1 MNKYEQLLEELL
13 FGAKEL
19 IGKTKSVSDQ
29 FDMSIKLAEQVTKAM
44 KVMNQ
49 GQMVVHTQEVVMQP
63 VEDKVIEA
71 VEQVHLPM
79 TKAKYEEVMGYKI
92 SQAAYDEYVDIFNR
106 QAAGEDIKLWLPDP
120 DGIQP
125 IPEGVIV
132 TLAVQENP
140 MYKHLFVSDNP
151 KEDINQLFEEQEEVV
166 EEEPVEIEE
175 DDIPIPTNVTAEVA
189 GAEVAEEIENMT
201 IEEVVEKVLAE
212 EDNGVE
218 IDIDEDPTV
227 EEPEQVVAEIDG
239 EELDITEQY
248 NLIKSFNAELGYDD
262 TVERAVDW
270 IEFGINKETYD
281 LLNFIEDESAEIIQC
296 KTYLAYYIDAME
308 IDSIVYYINYFAS
321 NIEEDEEGNE
331 VYVNEELQL
340 EFLNKDNISAFLEY
354 VQQNQQ

>member
-19 IGKTKSVSDQ
+19 IGKTKNVSDQ

-63 VEDKVIEA
+63 VENEVIEA
-71 VEQVHLPM
+71 VKQVHLPM

-140 MYKHLFVSDNP
+140 MYKHLF
-151 KEDINQLFEEQEEVV
+151 EEQEEVV

-189 GAEVAEEIENMT
+189 GAEVAKEIENMT
-201 IEEVVEKVLAE
+201 VEEVVEKVLAE

-218 IDIDEDPTV
+218 IDIDEDPIA

>member
-1 MNKYEQLLEELL
+1 MNKYENLLNDLL
-13 FGAKEL
+13 FGAKDL
-19 IGKTKSVSDQ
+19 IDQTKSVADK
-29 FDMSIKLAEQVTKAM
+29 FEMSVKLAKEVRKAIA
-44 KVMNQ
+44 VMNQ
-49 GQMVVHTQEVVMQP
+49 PVNTIQVEQP
-63 VEDKVIEA
+63 VINKQTVEA
-71 VEQVHLPM
+71 VKEVHLPM
-79 TKAKYEEVMGYKI
+79 TKERYEEVMGYQI

-106 QAAGEDIKLWLPDP
+106 QAAGEELCLWLPDP

-125 IPEGVIV
+125 IPEGAIV

-166 EEEPVEIEE
+166 EVEE
-175 DDIPIPTNVTAEVA
+175 DDIPIPTNVTAEIA
-189 GAEVAEEIENMT
+189 DAEVAEEIENMSV
-201 IEEVVEKVLAE
+201 EEVVEMVLSE

-218 IDIDEDPTV
+218 IDIDEDPV
-227 EEPEQVVAEIDG
+227 AEEPEQVVAEIDG

-262 TVERAVDW
+262 AVERAVDW

-281 LLNFIEDESAEIIQC
+281 LLNFIEDESAEMIQC

>member
-1 MNKYEQLLEELL
+1 MNKYENLLQELL

-29 FDMSIKLAEQVTKAM
+29 FDMSIRLAEQVTKAM

-49 GQMVVHTQEVVMQP
+49 GQMIVHTQEVVMQP
-63 VEDKVIEA
+63 VENEAIEA
-71 VEQVHLPM
+71 VKQVHLPM
-79 TKAKYEEVMGYKI
+79 TKEKYEEVMGYKI

-106 QAAGEDIKLWLPDP
+106 QAAGEELCLWLPDP

-125 IPEGVIV
+125 IPEGAIV

-140 MYKHLFVSDNP
+140 MYKHLFEE
-151 KEDINQLFEEQEEVV
+151 KEEVEEQEEVV
-166 EEEPVEIEE
+166 KEESVEIEEE

-189 GAEVAEEIENMT
+189 SAEVAEEIENMSV
-201 IEEVVEKVLAE
+201 EEVVEKVLAE

-218 IDIDEDPTV
+218 IDIDEDPV
-227 EEPEQVVAEIDG
+227 AEEPEQVVAEIDG

-248 NLIKSFNAELGYDD
+248 NLIKSFNAELSYDD
-262 TVERAVDW
+262 ALERAVDW

>member
-63 VEDKVIEA
+63 VKDEVIEA
-71 VEQVHLPM
+71 VKQVHLPM

-125 IPEGVIV
+125 IPEGVVV

-140 MYKHLFVSDNP
+140 MYKHLF
-151 KEDINQLFEEQEEVV
+151 EEKEEVV

-175 DDIPIPTNVTAEVA
+175 DDIPIPTNITAEVA

-201 IEEVVEKVLAE
+201 VEEVVEKVLAE

-227 EEPEQVVAEIDG
+227 EELEQVVAEIDG

>member
-19 IGKTKSVSDQ
+19 ISKTKSVSDQ

-63 VEDKVIEA
+63 VENEVIEA
-71 VEQVHLPM
+71 VKQVHLPM

-106 QAAGEDIKLWLPDP
+106 QAAGEDLKLWLPDP

-140 MYKHLFVSDNP
+140 MYKHLFE
-151 KEDINQLFEEQEEVV
+151 KQEEVV

-189 GAEVAEEIENMT
+189 GAEVTEEIENMT

-218 IDIDEDPTV
+218 IDIDEDPV
-227 EEPEQVVAEIDG
+227 AEEPEQVVAEIDG

>member
-1 MNKYEQLLEELL
+1 MNKYENLLQELL

-29 FDMSIKLAEQVTKAM
+29 FDMSIRLAEQVTKAI

-63 VEDKVIEA
+63 VKDEVAEV
-71 VEQVHLPM
+71 VEQAHLPM
-79 TKAKYEEVMGYKI
+79 TKARYEEVMGYKI

-106 QAAGEDIKLWLPDP
+106 QAAGEDLKLWLPDP

-125 IPEGVIV
+125 IPAGVIV
-132 TLAVQENP
+132 TLAIQENP
-140 MYKHLFVSDNP
+140 MYKHLFEG
-151 KEDINQLFEEQEEVV
+151 KEEPAEEEV

-175 DDIPIPTNVTAEVA
+175 NDIPIPTDVTAEVA

-218 IDIDEDPTV
+218 IDIDEDPV
-227 EEPEQVVAEIDG
+227 AEEPEQVVAEIDG

-248 NLIKSFNAELGYDD
+248 NLIKSFNAELDYDD